1 MAKVQDGT
9 LREWQ
14 DGEIIKAS
22 DYKQE
27 REVLRAANN
36 DTDSKVES
44 EKERNNSQDQRLD
57 GLDSDIS
64 NLKAET
70 DNLVINGDS
79 SPQITQALAGTPYQT
94 LKEKLDATDGQLAD
108 IPNQTYI
115 TEKAKKEEVDRLT
128 QQLVPKR
135 YIFGGQL
142 EKLKYA
148 LSNPLEQFTGI
159 CFVGDSITWGLG
171 ATGNPADYNTGR
183 DGTLSD
189 IRDNFSSESFV
200 NDFKRYIGSKYMF
213 NTSPVKSNW
222 QYSPSGE
229 AIATYTRQNI
239 LYPYG
244 GDFTYT
250 TNGTVNSTLSRALTG
265 TLTGW
270 QLVINIDSVATGE
283 GIISFPFTGEEFTL
297 SIDSVNNSMD
307 YELIVGG
314 VSQGIFTTVPGTS
327 GMVAGFDNR
336 RKHTFPYVR
345 NKTVQIKTV
354 KNSYVGLQTLRL
366 GGIIID
372 KKIRITNQG
381 IIGTKAYYYKQRNM
395 TGNTSGDGVAVGSK
409 DNYIFCQLGSN
420 DRIIE
425 TAYAKGSNEFKKN
438 LKALVDEL
446 KTFGG
451 VIMMVANPAANEN
464 PSSYSFNMQD
474 ARNVVFRLAQENSL
488 DFIDNYSIF
497 GNVSTSVYTID
508 GLHPNDLGYEVISRN
523 IINSLEFN

>member
-1 MAKVQDGT
+1 MTAINTAPVLQGDNYVTSYDGQATTTLTDYVFNSTQDTIFVVNRG
-9 LREWQ
+9 LYAIRVVAL
-14 DGEIIKAS
+14 GEI
-22 DYKQE
+22 YKV
-27 REVLRAANN
+27 R
-36 DTDSKVES
+36 
-44 EKERNNSQDQRLD
+44 
-57 GLDSDIS
+57 
-64 NLKAET
+64 
-70 DNLVINGDS
+70 
-79 SPQITQALAGTPYQT
+79 
-94 LKEKLDATDGQLAD
+94 
-108 IPNQTYI
+108 PNEMVKI
-115 TEKAKKEEVDRLT
+115 TENTDTVQIKTDHFSTQPFNIKGYKSVNASGGAAGEDTVARGQIQDLEEQLT

-142 EKLKYA
+142 EKLKYS

-159 CFVGDSITWGLG
+159 VFIGDSITWGLG

-189 IRDNFSSESFV
+189 IRDNFASESFV
-200 NDFKRYIGSKYMF
+200 NDFKRYIGSKYMG
-213 NTSPVKSNW
+213 NVAPVISNW
-222 QYSPSGE
+222 QYSTAGE
-229 AIATYTRQNI
+229 AIATYTKQHI

-250 TNGTVNSTLSRALTG
+250 TSGTINSTLSRALTG

-283 GIISFPFTGEEFTL
+283 AVISFPFTGEEFTL
-297 SIDSVNNSMD
+297 SIDSVTNSMD
-307 YELIVGG
+307 YELIVDG
-314 VSQGIFTTVPGTS
+314 VSQGIFTTVPGAD
-327 GMVAGFDNR
+327 GMIAGFDNR

-345 NKTVQIKTV
+345 NKTVQIKTK

-372 KKIRITNQG
+372 KKIRVTNQG
-381 IIGTKAYYYKQRNM
+381 IIGTKAFYYKTRNM

-420 DRIIE
+420 DRLIE

-438 LKALVDEL
+438 LKLLVDEL
-446 KTFGG
+446 KTLGE
-451 VIMMVANPAANEN
+451 VILMVANPVSNEST
-464 PSSYSFNMQD
+464 SSYSFNMQD
-474 ARNVVFRLAQENSL
+474 ARNAVYRLAKESTL
-488 DFIDNYSIF
+488 DFIDNYSVF

-508 GLHPNDLGYEVISRN
+508 GLHPNDIGYEVISRN